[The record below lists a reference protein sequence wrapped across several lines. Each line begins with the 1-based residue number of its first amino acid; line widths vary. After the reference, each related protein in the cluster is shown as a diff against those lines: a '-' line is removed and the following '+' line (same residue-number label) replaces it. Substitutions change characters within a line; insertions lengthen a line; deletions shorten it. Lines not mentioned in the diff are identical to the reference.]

1 MPSVTSDD
9 DLLVVAS
16 FGFVENVYRTVS
28 RDIRFLDSRG
38 SGVLRPSSHGRDA
51 SESSG
56 VGGDDAGGGDDDAVT
71 AAKIANT
78 ANKNTSNV
86 EGNNVLAFM
95 VALKRGTYRRFLYPG
110 KATG

>member
-9 DLLVVAS
+9 DLLVAP

-28 RDIRFLDSRG
+28 RDIRFLDSSG

-56 VGGDDAGGGDDDAVT
+56 VGGDDAGGGDDDAV
-71 AAKIANT
+71 AAAAIANT

-95 VALKRGTYRRFLYPG
+95 VTLKRDTYRRFFYPG